1 MTADQLVG
9 RWKLVSWLAR
19 NGDGEVSYPFGERAE
34 GTLVYTRGGWMS
46 GQLAVSDRDA
56 LATNDVVGGDEIER
70 AAAYSS
76 YIAYAGTY
84 EVVGD
89 VVIHRVKMSLFPNWV
104 NTEQRRYLEIDGDQ
118 IVLRTQHLDIGGDV
132 LMTEL
137 RWAREE

>member
-34 GTLVYTRGGWMS
+34 GSLVYTRGGWMS

-70 AAAYSS
+70 SAAYSS

-104 NTEQRRYLEIDGDQ
+104 NTEQRTNVIGF
-118 IVLRTQHLDIGGDV
+118 VLDSSSPARTSTSSSEGR
-132 LMTEL
+132 TT
-137 RWAREE
+137 RS

>member
-34 GTLVYTRGGWMS
+34 GSLVYTRGGWMS

-70 AAAYSS
+70 TAAYSS
-76 YIAYAGTY
+76 YIAYAGTN

-89 VVIHRVKMSLFPNWV
+89 VVIHRVKMSLFPNWS
-104 NTEQRRYLEIDGDQ
+104 TPSSGD
-118 IVLRTQHLDIGGDV
+118 IWRLTVIKLCCGHSSSTSV
-132 LMTEL
+132 VMFS
-137 RWAREE
+137 

>member
-1 MTADQLVG
+1 M
-9 RWKLVSWLAR
+9 AR
-19 NGDGEVSYPFGERAE
+19 TQRR
-34 GTLVYTRGGWMS
+34 RGGVVPIRRAGGRNFGLHPWRVDVGS
-46 GQLAVSDRDA
+46 AAISDRDL

-89 VVIHRVKMSLFPNWV
+89 VVTHRVKMSLFPNWV
-104 NTEQRRYLEIDGDQ
+104 DAEQRRYLEIDGDQ
-118 IVLRTQHLDIGGDV
+118 IVLRTQQLDIGGDV
-132 LMTEL
+132 QMTEL